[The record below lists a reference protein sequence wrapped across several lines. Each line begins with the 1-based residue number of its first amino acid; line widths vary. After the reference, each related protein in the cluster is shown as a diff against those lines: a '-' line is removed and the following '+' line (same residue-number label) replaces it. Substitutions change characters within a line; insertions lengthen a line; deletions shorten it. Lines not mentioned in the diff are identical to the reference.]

1 MTTESSIQVNFGRPM
16 PLFPLD
22 SVTLLPQQIAPFH
35 VFEPR
40 YRQMIDS
47 VLDTSGQI
55 AMAVF
60 SGPKW
65 KEQYHGRPPLKPAV
79 CVGQIVE
86 HEKLDDGRYNI
97 LVQGVCR
104 ARILK
109 ELPVSEDRL
118 YRVAM
123 LEPFGL
129 ETQETDDLADLRRR
143 LSESLAEGPLAQMR
157 VAKPMLDFLRNPEI
171 PTAALLEV
179 ISFTILTDNTLR
191 YKLLSEESLQRRAD
205 LIERELHG
213 LEDLIRRAAKQRP
226 QDWPKGCSW
235 N

>member
-16 PLFPLD
+16 PLFPLHT
-22 SVTLLPQQIAPFH
+22 VTLLPQQIAPFH
-35 VFEPR
+35 IFEPR
-40 YRQMIDS
+40 YRQMIGSALDS
-47 VLDTSGQI
+47 SGQI

-60 SGPKW
+60 AGREW

-79 CVGQIVE
+79 CLGQIVE

-97 LVQGVCR
+97 LLQGVCR
-104 ARILK
+104 ARIVK
-109 ELPVSEDRL
+109 ELPPADDRL
-118 YRVAM
+118 YRMAM

-129 ETQETDDLADLRRR
+129 ETQETEDLANMRRR

-157 VAKPMLDFLRNPEI
+157 IAKPMLDFLRNSEI
-171 PTAALLEV
+171 PTSALLEV
-179 ISFTILTDNTLR
+179 ISFTFLTDHNLR

-205 LIERELHG
+205 LIEQELHG

>member
-22 SVTLLPQQIAPFH
+22 TVTLLPQQIAPFH
-35 VFEPR
+35 IFEPR
-40 YRQMIDS
+40 YRQMIDAA
-47 VLDTSGQI
+47 LDSSGQI

-60 SGPKW
+60 AGAKW

-86 HEKLDDGRYNI
+86 HEKLDDGRYNV
-97 LVQGVCR
+97 LLQGVCR
-104 ARILK
+104 ARIVK
-109 ELPVSEDRL
+109 ELPASEDRL

-129 ETQETDDLADLRRR
+129 ETQESEDLADLRRR
-143 LSESLAEGPLAQMR
+143 LSESLAEGPLSQMR

-179 ISFTILTDNTLR
+179 ISFTILTDHSLR
-191 YKLLSEESLQRRAD
+191 YKLLSEESLKRRAD

-226 QDWPKGCSW
+226 LDWPKGCSW

>member
-1 MTTESSIQVNFGRPM
+1 MSGETSIQVNFGRPM

-35 VFEPR
+35 IFEPR
-40 YRQMIDS
+40 YRQMIDAA
-47 VLDTSGQI
+47 LDSSGQI

-60 SGPKW
+60 AGPRW
-65 KEQYHGRPPLKPAV
+65 KQEYHGRPPLKPAV

-86 HEKLDDGRYNI
+86 HEKLGDGRYNV
-97 LVQGVCR
+97 LMQGVCR
-104 ARILK
+104 AKIVS
-109 ELPVSEDRL
+109 ELPASESRL
-118 YRVAM
+118 YRMAM

-129 ETQETDDLADLRRR
+129 ETEETEDLADLRRR
-143 LSESLAEGPLAQMR
+143 LSESLAEGPLAQMK
-157 VAKPMLDFLRNPEI
+157 VAKPMLDFLRNSEI

-179 ISFTILTDNTLR
+179 ISFTILTDSALR
-191 YKLLSEESLQRRAD
+191 YKLLAEASLRRRAD

-213 LEDLIRRAAKQRP
+213 LEGLIRRAARQRP

>member
-16 PLFPLD
+16 PLFPLHT
-22 SVTLLPQQIAPFH
+22 VTLLPQQIAPFH
-35 VFEPR
+35 IFEPR
-40 YRQMIDS
+40 YRQMIGSALDS
-47 VLDTSGQI
+47 SGQI
-55 AMAVF
+55 AVAVF
-60 SGPKW
+60 AGREW

-79 CVGQIVE
+79 CLGQIVE

-97 LVQGVCR
+97 LLQGICR
-104 ARILK
+104 ARIVK
-109 ELPVSEDRL
+109 ELPPADDRL
-118 YRVAM
+118 YRMAM

-129 ETQETDDLADLRRR
+129 ETQETEDLANMRRR

-157 VAKPMLDFLRNPEI
+157 IAKPMLDFLRNSEI

-179 ISFTILTDNTLR
+179 ISFTLLTDHNLR

-205 LIERELHG
+205 LIEHELHG